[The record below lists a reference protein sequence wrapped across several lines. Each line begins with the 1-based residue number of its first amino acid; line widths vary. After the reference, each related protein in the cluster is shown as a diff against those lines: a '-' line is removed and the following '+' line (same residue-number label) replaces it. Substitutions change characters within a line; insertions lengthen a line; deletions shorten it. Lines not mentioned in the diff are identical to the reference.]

1 MIRGLIKNNF
11 KLMLRNK
18 WVLVSMILGPIL
30 VIAMLA
36 SAFEDMMASYETV
49 ETFEVGYRISEDS
62 MFANNIK
69 EIKKAGKEAKID
81 FENYPDGEPKTLME
95 QNDLAGFVVL
105 EKDTYTVYESKDYES
120 QGKILEYFMGQVERE
135 ATSQVRDSIFP
146 QKEEIK
152 TVPMQKVK
160 YMPAIDSK
168 DYYGIIEVVYF
179 IWCGIIGMAGVLSSE
194 KKNGIEKRFQVA
206 GMTEGR
212 LYLARWIPTVLTI
225 ICETAITIFVTKTIF
240 DISWGNNPVSILI
253 LCVTIMGSAACGL
266 FLYSIF
272 QNLAVVVIALFTLV
286 WFMGFFGGSFETYMF
301 STVPESLKQLSPIYH
316 VNRALVECSCMG
328 NSDYIVSSI
337 LYMAGITI
345 GCSVLAI
352 IINTVRKKGRA

>member
-135 ATSQVRDSIFP
+135 ATGQVRDSIFP
-146 QKEEIK
+146 QREETK

-179 IWCGIIGMAGVLSSE
+179 IWCGIVSMAGVLSSE

-225 ICETAITIFVTKTIF
+225 ICETAITIFVTKAIF
-240 DISWGNNPVSILI
+240 DISWGNNPVSTLI

-272 QNLAVVVIALFTLV
+272 QNLAVVVIALFTSV